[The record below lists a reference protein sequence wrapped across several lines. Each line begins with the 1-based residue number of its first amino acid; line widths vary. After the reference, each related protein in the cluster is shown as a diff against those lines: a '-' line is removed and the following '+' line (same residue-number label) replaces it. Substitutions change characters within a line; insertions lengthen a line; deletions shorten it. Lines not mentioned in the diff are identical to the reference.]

1 MYLSDNFSLFE
12 LTYSVTA
19 KANGFNNE
27 PSKCVIDNLK
37 ALCQNVLQPLR
48 NHLGVPIIVTSG
60 YRCAALNKKLGGVVN
75 SQHVLGQAVDFVTPR
90 KDLKISFNYIKNYL
104 NFDQLLFEHAK
115 DGSTWI
121 HVSYKADGNNRRQAI
136 SNYKA

>member
-27 PSKCVIDNLK
+27 PPKGIIPNLR
-37 ALCQNVLQPLR
+37 ALCENVLQPLR
-48 NHLGVPIIVTSG
+48 NHIGVPVIITSG
-60 YRCAALNKKLGGVVN
+60 YRCAALNKKIGGVPN
-75 SQHVLGQAVDFVTPR
+75 SQHCLGQAADFVIPR
-90 KDLKISFNYIKNYL
+90 GNLEEAFNYIKNYL
-104 NFDQLLFEHAK
+104 DYDQLLFEHSK

-121 HVSYKADGNNRRQAI
+121 HVSYNKGHNRRQAI